1 MSEKLC
7 TVLLRRELL
16 SGRNAGRKNSTPED
30 SRLCFMPSAARCLAA
45 MRRVAVYIISRPT
58 VSVCAIRSS
67 TPKACVLLPAWSR
80 PDARLPLARASNAP
94 VCTGPFE
101 APMPS
106 SLSAVQNSV
115 VVFKTSGS
123 ADQNPGPHDPSLS
136 WRAPGPGAT
145 GNCST
150 IHTKVTGGSGKGKCF
165 TLPNGGRV
173 DTASHVYGEIWS
185 ANMIQFYVDDSTP
198 AVFVVIASDLPS
210 GDVWPFSSSADSF
223 FLIMNMAVGG
233 TLGAQTDSAHGS
245 QSR

>member
-67 TPKACVLLPAWSR
+67 TPEACVLLPAWSR

-136 WRAPGPGAT
+136 WRAPLTHRRISDNYANCWVISAGKTASAPRVWRCLGHADLASGRRLAGPNNSQLGRLF
-145 GNCST
+145 ST
-150 IHTKVTGGSGKGKCF
+150 VTAN
-165 TLPNGGRV
+165 TLPEKLIIRPLRV
-173 DTASHVYGEIWS
+173 QI
-185 ANMIQFYVDDSTP
+185 DSN
-198 AVFVVIASDLPS
+198 S
-210 GDVWPFSSSADSF
+210 GDFQCGEYFVLS
-223 FLIMNMAVGG
+223 
-233 TLGAQTDSAHGS
+233 
-245 QSR
+245 